1 MSHLLAK
8 PLFFNRRIVF
18 YLVILLSLQCIIAYG
33 ALLVF
38 DSLPSSLTDMPDDHV
53 VFRESQRGTVNLIRM
68 RINENKN
75 RPLQEVVDELQPYFG
90 YSIEIL
96 PIDIALPH
104 TVSHELKNLGFSY
117 DSDKE
122 VVYIDLND
130 GNLLQLGP
138 IVMRDILQSNTM
150 SLSVFLIIWALFS
163 AIIFFILIYFAFSAV
178 WKDLV
183 NIRQTAEQLGQG
195 NLKART
201 ENVKGWLFKPLAN
214 VLNNMGTH
222 IEHLVSTN
230 QTISHAMAHE
240 LRTPLARMRF
250 ELSMLEE
257 SNDEQEKLL
266 LQKGMSDDINELE
279 TLISASLNYFKMQ
292 QSNIELNL
300 TQVSLKQWSEKV
312 CQSLALFKPK
322 EFELTCNS
330 QDVLAIIDT
339 NLAETIVKN
348 LLLNAFKYA
357 THKAV
362 LNITKQK
369 NSVIIEIDDDGPGI
383 PFEAREKIFMPFA
396 RLDTSR
402 TRSTGGYGLGLAYVK
417 LMAEFHNGNAFVVT
431 SPLGGAR
438 FVVSLKSND
447 C

>member
-68 RINENKN
+68 RISENKN

-130 GNLLQLGP
+130 DNLLKLGP

-300 TQVSLKQWSEKV
+300 TQVSLKQWGEKV

-322 EFELTCNS
+322 GFELTCNS

>member
-1 MSHLLAK
+1 MSQLLAK

-38 DSLPSSLTDMPDDHV
+38 DSLPSSLTDMPDDHI

-68 RINENKN
+68 QINENKD
-75 RPLQEVVDELQPYFG
+75 RPLQEVVNELQPYFG
-90 YSIEIL
+90 YPIEVL
-96 PIDIALPH
+96 PITTSLPH
-104 TVSHELKNLGFSY
+104 SVQNELVKLGFSY

-122 VVYIDLND
+122 VVYVDLND

-138 IVMRDILQSNTM
+138 IVMRDILESNTM

-195 NLKART
+195 NLHART

-257 SNDEQEKLL
+257 SNDEQERSL

-279 TLISASLNYFKMQ
+279 ALINASLNYFRMQ

-300 TQVSLKQWSEKV
+300 TSVSLKEWGNKV
-312 CQSLALFKPK
+312 CQSLELFKPPK
-322 EFELTCNS
+322 FELVCNC
-330 QDVLAIIDT
+330 QDVEALIDT
-339 NLAETIVKN
+339 NLMETIVKN

-357 THKAV
+357 AHKAV
-362 LNITKQK
+362 LHLTKQQ
-369 NSVIIEIDDDGPGI
+369 NSVVIEIDDDGAGI
-383 PFEAREKIFMPFA
+383 PFDAREKIFMPFS

-417 LMAEFHNGNAFVVT
+417 LMAEFHNGKAFVVT

-438 FVVSLKSND
+438 FVVSLKSEG
-447 C
+447 

>member
-300 TQVSLKQWSEKV
+300 TQVSLKQWGEKV

-322 EFELTCNS
+322 GFELTCNS

-438 FVVSLKSND
+438 FVVSLKSNA

>member
-75 RPLQEVVDELQPYFG
+75 RPLQEVVDELQPYFS

-104 TVSHELKNLGFSY
+104 SVSHELKNLGFSY

-150 SLSVFLIIWALFS
+150 SLTVFLIIWALFS

-300 TQVSLKQWSEKV
+300 TQVSLKQWGEKV

-383 PFEAREKIFMPFA
+383 PFDAREKIFMPFA

>member
-68 RINENKN
+68 RIKENKN
-75 RPLQEVVDELQPYFG
+75 RPLQEVVDELQPYFS

-104 TVSHELKNLGFSY
+104 SVSHELKNLGFSY

-150 SLSVFLIIWALFS
+150 SLTVFLIIWALFS

-300 TQVSLKQWSEKV
+300 TQVSLKQWGEKV

-322 EFELTCNS
+322 GFELTCNS

>member
-1 MSHLLAK
+1 MRQLLAK

-38 DSLPSSLTDMPDDHV
+38 DSLPSSLTDMPDDHI

-68 RINENKN
+68 RIDENKD
-75 RPLQEVVDELQPYFG
+75 RPLQDVVDELQPYFG
-90 YSIEIL
+90 YPITIL
-96 PIDIALPH
+96 PTNTPLPN
-104 TVSHELKNLGFSY
+104 TVNKELEKLGFSY
-117 DSDKE
+117 DSDEE
-122 VVYIDLND
+122 VIYIGLKD
-130 GNLLQLGP
+130 GHLLQLGP
-138 IVMRDILQSNTM
+138 MVMRDILKSNTM

-163 AIIFFILIYFAFSAV
+163 AIIFFILIYMAFSAV

-201 ENVKGWLFKPLAN
+201 VNVKGWLFKPLAN
-214 VLNNMGTH
+214 VLNNMGMH

-257 SNDEQEKLL
+257 SHDEQERLL
-266 LQKGMSDDINELE
+266 LQKGMGDDINELE
-279 TLISASLNYFKMQ
+279 TLINASLNYFKMQ

-300 TQVSLKQWSEKV
+300 TRVSLKQWGERI
-312 CQSLALFKPK
+312 CQSLILFKPK
-322 EFELTCNS
+322 DFELTCNS
-330 QDVLAIIDT
+330 QNIQANIDT

-362 LNITKQK
+362 LNISKQE
-369 NSVIIEIDDDGPGI
+369 NRVIIEIDDDGTGI

-417 LMAEFHNGNAFVVT
+417 LMAEFHDGKAFVVT

-438 FVVSLKSND
+438 FVVSLKSGD
-447 C
+447 E

>member
-104 TVSHELKNLGFSY
+104 SVSHELKNLGFSY

-300 TQVSLKQWSEKV
+300 TQVSLKQWGEKV

-438 FVVSLKSND
+438 FVVSLKSSYP
-447 C
+447 

>member
-300 TQVSLKQWSEKV
+300 IQVSLKQWGEKV

>member
-1 MSHLLAK
+1 MSQLLAK

-18 YLVILLSLQCIIAYG
+18 YLVILLLLQSIIAYG

-68 RINENKN
+68 QIKEHKD
-75 RPLQEVVDELQPYFG
+75 RPLQEVVNELQPYFG
-90 YSIEIL
+90 YPIEVL
-96 PIDIALPH
+96 PINTPLPD
-104 TVSHELKNLGFSY
+104 TVLNELKKLGFSY
-117 DSDKE
+117 DDDNE
-122 VVYIDLND
+122 IVYIDLKD

-138 IVMRDILQSNTM
+138 IVMRDILASNTM
-150 SLSVFLIIWALFS
+150 SLTIFLVIWALFS
-163 AIIFFILIYFAFSAV
+163 AIVFFILIYMAFSAV

-222 IEHLVSTN
+222 IEHLVGTN

-257 SNDEQEKLL
+257 STDEKERFL

-279 TLISASLNYFKMQ
+279 TLINASLNYFKMQ
-292 QSNIELNL
+292 QSNVELNFIR
-300 TQVSLKQWSEKV
+300 VSLKQWSEKV
-312 CQSLALFKPK
+312 CQSLTLFKPK
-322 EFELTCNS
+322 GFELTCNS
-330 QDVLAIIDT
+330 QDAYAMIDT
-339 NLAETIVKN
+339 NLVETIVKN

-357 THKAV
+357 AHKAV
-362 LNITKQK
+362 LNITKQE
-369 NSVIIEIDDDGPGI
+369 NRVILEIDDDGVGI
-383 PFEAREKIFMPFA
+383 PFDAREKIFMPFA

-417 LMAEFHNGNAFVVT
+417 LMAEFHNGKAFVVT

-438 FVVSLKSND
+438 FVVSLKSGD
-447 C
+447 E

>member
-104 TVSHELKNLGFSY
+104 SVSHELKNLGFSY

-300 TQVSLKQWSEKV
+300 TQVSLKQWGEKV

-322 EFELTCNS
+322 GFELTCNS

-438 FVVSLKSND
+438 FVVSLKSSYP
-447 C
+447 

>member
-104 TVSHELKNLGFSY
+104 SVSHELKNLGFSY

-300 TQVSLKQWSEKV
+300 TQVSLKQWGEKV

>member
-8 PLFFNRRIVF
+8 PLLFNKRIVI
-18 YLVILLSLQCIIAYG
+18 YLVILLILQCIIAYG

-38 DSLPSSLTDMPDDHV
+38 DALPSSLTGIPDDHV
-53 VFRESQRGTVNLIRM
+53 VFRESQRGAVNLIRLQ
-68 RINENKN
+68 INEHKDQ
-75 RPLQEVVDELQPYFG
+75 PVQQVVDGLQHYFG
-90 YSIEIL
+90 YPIEVLSIDTPLSSDVIK
-96 PIDIALPH
+96 
-104 TVSHELKNLGFSY
+104 ELKEY
-117 DSDKE
+117 DFAYDE
-122 VVYIDLND
+122 DNDTVYVDLKD
-130 GNLLQLGP
+130 GHLLQLGP
-138 IVMRDILQSNTM
+138 IVMRYILESNTM
-150 SLSVFLIIWALFS
+150 SLSVFLVIWALFS
-163 AIIFFILIYFAFSAV
+163 AIIFFILIYFAFSSF

-183 NIRQTAEQLGQG
+183 HIRQTAEQLGQG

-222 IEHLVSTN
+222 IEHLVGTN

-257 SNDEQEKLL
+257 TDDENEKRL

-279 TLISASLNYFKMQ
+279 SLISASLNYFKMQ

-300 TQVSLKQWSEKV
+300 TSVSLKTWSDKL
-312 CQSLALFKPK
+312 CQSLELFKPEK
-322 EFELTCNS
+322 FELLCNA
-330 QDVLAIIDT
+330 QDVNVMIDKDLANTII
-339 NLAETIVKN
+339 KN

-362 LNITKQK
+362 LNITKK
-369 NSVIIEIDDDGPGI
+369 DNRLLIEVDDDGMGI
-383 PFEAREKIFMPFA
+383 PFDSREKIFTPFA

-417 LMAEFHNGNAFVVT
+417 LMAEFHDGNAFVVT

-438 FVVSLKSND
+438 FVVTLKLNNE
-447 C
+447 

>member
-1 MSHLLAK
+1 MRQLLAK

-38 DSLPSSLTDMPDDHV
+38 DSLPSSLTDMPDDHI
-53 VFRESQRGTVNLIRM
+53 VFRESQRGTVNLIRKH
-68 RINENKN
+68 IDENKQ
-75 RPLQEVVDELQPYFG
+75 RPLQTVIDELQPYFG
-90 YSIEIL
+90 Y
-96 PIDIALPH
+96 PIKIVPANTTL
-104 TVSHELKNLGFSY
+104 SHSVKKELEKLNFAY
-117 DSDKE
+117 DGDDE

-130 GNLLQLGP
+130 GHILQLGP
-138 IVMRDILQSNTM
+138 ILMRDILASNTM

-257 SNDEQEKLL
+257 STDEEERAA
-266 LQKGMSDDINELE
+266 LQKGMSDDIDELE
-279 TLISASLNYFKMQ
+279 TLINASLNYFKMQ

-300 TQVSLKQWSEKV
+300 TTVSLKQWGEKV

-322 EFELTCNS
+322 GFELVCHS
-330 QDVLAIIDT
+330 QDANAKIDT

-357 THKAV
+357 AHKAV
-362 LNITKQK
+362 LNITKQD
-369 NSVIIEIDDDGPGI
+369 NRVILEIDDDGTGI
-383 PFEAREKIFMPFA
+383 PFDAREKIFMPFA

-417 LMAEFHNGNAFVVT
+417 LMAEFHDGKAFVVT

-438 FVVSLKSND
+438 FVVSIKSGD
-447 C
+447 F

>member
-68 RINENKN
+68 RISENKN

-104 TVSHELKNLGFSY
+104 SVSHELKNLGFSY

-300 TQVSLKQWSEKV
+300 TRVSLKQWGEKV

>member
-96 PIDIALPH
+96 PIDITLPH

-300 TQVSLKQWSEKV
+300 IQVSLKQWGEKV

-322 EFELTCNS
+322 GFELTCNS

>member
-104 TVSHELKNLGFSY
+104 SVSHELKNLGFSY

-150 SLSVFLIIWALFS
+150 SLTVFLIIWALFS

-300 TQVSLKQWSEKV
+300 TQVSLKQWGEKV

-322 EFELTCNS
+322 GFELTCNS

>member
-68 RINENKN
+68 RIKENKN
-75 RPLQEVVDELQPYFG
+75 RPLQEVVDELQPYFS

-104 TVSHELKNLGFSY
+104 SVSHELKNLGFSY

-150 SLSVFLIIWALFS
+150 SLTVFLIIWALFS

>member
-130 GNLLQLGP
+130 DNLLKLGP

-300 TQVSLKQWSEKV
+300 TQVSLKQWGEKV

-322 EFELTCNS
+322 GFELTCNS

>member
-68 RINENKN
+68 RIKENKN
-75 RPLQEVVDELQPYFG
+75 RPLQEVVDELQPYFS

-104 TVSHELKNLGFSY
+104 SVSHELKNLGFSY

-150 SLSVFLIIWALFS
+150 SLTVFLIIWALFS

-300 TQVSLKQWSEKV
+300 TQVSLKQWGEKV

>member
-104 TVSHELKNLGFSY
+104 SVSHELKNLGFSY

-150 SLSVFLIIWALFS
+150 SLTVFLIIWALFS

-300 TQVSLKQWSEKV
+300 TQVSLKQWGEKV

-322 EFELTCNS
+322 EFELTCTS

-438 FVVSLKSND
+438 FVVSLKSSYP
-447 C
+447 

>member
-68 RINENKN
+68 RIKENKN

-104 TVSHELKNLGFSY
+104 SVSHELKNLGFSY

-300 TQVSLKQWSEKV
+300 TQVSLKQWGEKV

>member
-300 TQVSLKQWSEKV
+300 TQVSLKQWGEKV

-322 EFELTCNS
+322 GFELTCNS

>member
-300 TQVSLKQWSEKV
+300 TQVSLKQWGEKV

-322 EFELTCNS
+322 GFELTCNS

-438 FVVSLKSND
+438 FVVSLKSSYP
-447 C
+447 

>member
-18 YLVILLSLQCIIAYG
+18 YLVILLFLQCIIAYS

-38 DSLPSSLTDMPDDHV
+38 DSLPSSLTDMPEDHV

-75 RPLQEVVDELQPYFG
+75 RPLQEVVDELQPYFS
-90 YSIEIL
+90 YPIEIL
-96 PIDIALPH
+96 PINTVLPH
-104 TVSHELKNLGFSY
+104 SVFQELKNLGFSY

-138 IVMRDILQSNTM
+138 IIMGDILQSNIM
-150 SLSVFLIIWALFS
+150 SLTVFIIIWALFS

-201 ENVKGWLFKPLAN
+201 ENVKGWLFKPLAD

-250 ELSMLEE
+250 ALGMLEE
-257 SNDEQEKLL
+257 SNDKQEKLL

-279 TLISASLNYFKMQ
+279 TLINASLNYFKMQ

-300 TQVSLKQWSEKV
+300 TQVSLKQWGEKV
-312 CQSLALFKPK
+312 CQSLELFKPK
-322 EFELTCNS
+322 GFKLVCNS

-339 NLAETIVKN
+339 SLAETIVKN

-402 TRSTGGYGLGLAYVK
+402 TLSTGGYGLGLAYVK
-417 LMAEFHNGNAFVVT
+417 LMAEFHDGNAFVVT

-438 FVVSLKSND
+438 FVVSLKSNYP
-447 C
+447 

>member
-96 PIDIALPH
+96 PIDITLPH

-300 TQVSLKQWSEKV
+300 TQVSLKQWGEKV

-322 EFELTCNS
+322 GFELTCNS

>member
-1 MSHLLAK
+1 MSQLLAK

-18 YLVILLSLQCIIAYG
+18 YLVILLLLQSIIAYG

-38 DSLPSSLTDMPDDHV
+38 DSLPSSLTDMPDDHI

-68 RINENKN
+68 QIKEHKD
-75 RPLQEVVDELQPYFG
+75 RPLQEVVNELQPYFG
-90 YSIEIL
+90 YPIEVL
-96 PIDIALPH
+96 PINTPLPN
-104 TVSHELKNLGFSY
+104 TVLNELKKLGFSY
-117 DSDKE
+117 DGDNE
-122 VVYIDLND
+122 IVYIDLKD

-138 IVMRDILQSNTM
+138 IVMRDILASNTM
-150 SLSVFLIIWALFS
+150 SLTIFLVIWALFS
-163 AIIFFILIYFAFSAV
+163 AIVFFILIYMAFSAV

-222 IEHLVSTN
+222 IEHLVGTN

-257 SNDEQEKLL
+257 SADEKERLL
-266 LQKGMSDDINELE
+266 LQKGMGDDINELE
-279 TLISASLNYFKMQ
+279 TLINASLNYFKMQ
-292 QSNIELNL
+292 QSNIDLNF
-300 TQVSLKQWSEKV
+300 TRVSLKEWGEKV
-312 CQSLALFKPK
+312 CQSLTLFKPK
-322 EFELTCNS
+322 DFELTCNS
-330 QDVLAIIDT
+330 QDVYVMIDT
-339 NLAETIVKN
+339 NLVETIVKN

-357 THKAV
+357 AHKAV
-362 LNITKQK
+362 LNITRQE
-369 NSVIIEIDDDGPGI
+369 NRVILEIDDDGAGI
-383 PFEAREKIFMPFA
+383 PFDAREKIFMPFA

-402 TRSTGGYGLGLAYVK
+402 TRTTGGYGLGLAYVK
-417 LMAEFHNGNAFVVT
+417 LMAEFHNGKAFVVT

-438 FVVSLKSND
+438 FVVSLKSGD
-447 C
+447 E

>member
-1 MSHLLAK
+1 M
-8 PLFFNRRIVF
+8 VF
-18 YLVILLSLQCIIAYG
+18 YLVILLFLQCIIAYS

-53 VFRESQRGTVNLIRM
+53 VFRESQRGTVNLIRIK
-68 RINENKN
+68 INENKN
-75 RPLQEVVDELQPYFG
+75 RPLQEVVDELQPYFS
-90 YSIEIL
+90 YPIKIL
-96 PIDIALPH
+96 PINTTLPH
-104 TVSHELKNLGFSY
+104 SVFKELKNLGFSY

-122 VVYIDLND
+122 VIYIDLND

-138 IVMRDILQSNTM
+138 IIMRDILQSNTM
-150 SLSVFLIIWALFS
+150 SLTVFIIIWALFS

-201 ENVKGWLFKPLAN
+201 ENVKGWLFKPLAD

-250 ELSMLEE
+250 ALGMLEE
-257 SNDEQEKLL
+257 SNDKQEKLL

-279 TLISASLNYFKMQ
+279 TLINASLNYFKMQ

-300 TQVSLKQWSEKV
+300 TQVSLKQWGEKV
-312 CQSLALFKPK
+312 CQSLELFKPK
-322 EFELTCNS
+322 GFKLVCNS

-339 NLAETIVKN
+339 SLAETIVKN

-362 LNITKQK
+362 LNIKKRK
-369 NSVIIEIDDDGPGI
+369 NGVVIEIDDDGPGI
-383 PFEAREKIFMPFA
+383 PFESREKIFMPFA

-402 TRSTGGYGLGLAYVK
+402 TLSSGGYGLGLAYVK
-417 LMAEFHNGNAFVVT
+417 LMAEFHDGNAFVVT

-438 FVVSLKSND
+438 FVVSLKSIYF
-447 C
+447 

>member
-150 SLSVFLIIWALFS
+150 SLTVFLIIWALFS

-300 TQVSLKQWSEKV
+300 TQVSLKQWGEKV

-322 EFELTCNS
+322 GFELTCNS

>member
-1 MSHLLAK
+1 MRQLLAK

-18 YLVILLSLQCIIAYG
+18 YLIILLSLQCVIAYG

-53 VFRESQRGTVNLIRM
+53 VFRESQRGTVNLIRKQ
-68 RINENKN
+68 IDENKDK
-75 RPLQEVVDELQPYFG
+75 PLQEVVNELQPYFG
-90 YSIEIL
+90 Y
-96 PIDIALPH
+96 PIKVLSAKTPLPH
-104 TVSHELKNLGFSY
+104 SIKKELEQLDFAY
-117 DSDKE
+117 DGDKE
-122 VVYIDLND
+122 VVYMDLNN
-130 GNLLQLGP
+130 GNILQLGP
-138 IVMRDILQSNTM
+138 ILMRDILESNTM

-163 AIIFFILIYFAFSAV
+163 AIVFFILIYFAFSAV

-183 NIRQTAEQLGQG
+183 HIRQTAEQLGQG

-201 ENVKGWLFKPLAN
+201 HNVKGWLFKPLAN

-257 SNDEQEKLL
+257 SDNEQEKRQ
-266 LQKGMSDDINELE
+266 LQKGISDDINELE
-279 TLISASLNYFKMQ
+279 TLINASLSYFKMHQ
-292 QSNIELNL
+292 NNIELNY
-300 TQVSLKQWSEKV
+300 TTVSLKQLGEKI
-312 CQSLALFKPK
+312 CQSLELFKPQG
-322 EFELTCNS
+322 FELACNC
-330 QDVLAIIDT
+330 QDARASVDI
-339 NLAETIVKN
+339 NLVETIVKN

-357 THKAV
+357 AHKAV
-362 LNITKQK
+362 LNISKQE
-369 NSVIIEIDDDGPGI
+369 NRVIFEIDDDGAGI
-383 PFEAREKIFMPFA
+383 PFDAREKIFMPFA

-417 LMAEFHNGNAFVVT
+417 LMAEFHGGKAFVVT

-438 FVVSLKSND
+438 FVVSLKSGD
-447 C
+447 E

>member
-1 MSHLLAK
+1 M
-8 PLFFNRRIVF
+8 VF
-18 YLVILLSLQCIIAYG
+18 YLVILLFLQCIIAYS

-53 VFRESQRGTVNLIRM
+53 VFRESQRGTVNLIRIK
-68 RINENKN
+68 INENKN
-75 RPLQEVVDELQPYFG
+75 RPLQEVVDELQPYFS
-90 YSIEIL
+90 YPIKIL
-96 PIDIALPH
+96 PINTTLPH
-104 TVSHELKNLGFSY
+104 SVFKELKNLGFSY

-122 VVYIDLND
+122 VIYIDLND

-138 IVMRDILQSNTM
+138 IIMRDILQSNTM
-150 SLSVFLIIWALFS
+150 SLTVFIIIWALFS

-201 ENVKGWLFKPLAN
+201 ENVKGWLFKPLAD

-250 ELSMLEE
+250 ALGMLEE
-257 SNDEQEKLL
+257 SNDKQEKLL

-279 TLISASLNYFKMQ
+279 TLINASLNYFKMQ

-300 TQVSLKQWSEKV
+300 TQVSLKQWGEKV
-312 CQSLALFKPK
+312 CQSLELFKPK
-322 EFELTCNS
+322 GFKLVCNS

-339 NLAETIVKN
+339 SLAETIVKN

-357 THKAV
+357 MHKAV
-362 LNITKQK
+362 LNIKKRK
-369 NSVIIEIDDDGPGI
+369 NGVVIEIDDDGPGI
-383 PFEAREKIFMPFA
+383 PFESREKIFMPFA

-402 TRSTGGYGLGLAYVK
+402 TLSSGGYGLGLAYVK
-417 LMAEFHNGNAFVVT
+417 LMAEFHDGNAFVVT

-438 FVVSLKSND
+438 FVVSLKSIYS
-447 C
+447 

>member
-1 MSHLLAK
+1 MSQLLAK
-8 PLFFNRRIVF
+8 PLFFNRRMVF
-18 YLVILLSLQCIIAYG
+18 YLVILLFLQCIIAYS

-53 VFRESQRGTVNLIRM
+53 VFRESQRGTVNLIRIK
-68 RINENKN
+68 INENKN
-75 RPLQEVVDELQPYFG
+75 RPLQEVVDELQPYFS
-90 YSIEIL
+90 YPIKIL
-96 PIDIALPH
+96 PINTTLPH
-104 TVSHELKNLGFSY
+104 SVFKELKNLGFSY

-122 VVYIDLND
+122 VIYIDLND

-138 IVMRDILQSNTM
+138 IIMRDILQSNTM
-150 SLSVFLIIWALFS
+150 SLTVFIIIWALFS

-201 ENVKGWLFKPLAN
+201 ENVKGWLFKPLAD

-250 ELSMLEE
+250 ALGMLEE
-257 SNDEQEKLL
+257 SNDKQEKLL

-279 TLISASLNYFKMQ
+279 TLINASLNYFKMQ

-300 TQVSLKQWSEKV
+300 TQVSLKQWGEKV
-312 CQSLALFKPK
+312 CQSLELFKPK
-322 EFELTCNS
+322 GFKLVCNS

-339 NLAETIVKN
+339 SLAETIVKN

-362 LNITKQK
+362 LNIKKRK
-369 NSVIIEIDDDGPGI
+369 NGVVIEIDDDGPGI
-383 PFEAREKIFMPFA
+383 PFESREKIFMPFA

-402 TRSTGGYGLGLAYVK
+402 TLSSGGYGLGLAYVK
-417 LMAEFHNGNAFVVT
+417 LMAEFHDGNAFVVT

-438 FVVSLKSND
+438 FVVSLKSIYF
-447 C
+447 

>member
-104 TVSHELKNLGFSY
+104 SVSHELKNLGFSY

-130 GNLLQLGP
+130 GDLLQLGP

-300 TQVSLKQWSEKV
+300 TQVSLKQWGEKV

-322 EFELTCNS
+322 GFELTCNS

-438 FVVSLKSND
+438 FVVSLKSSYP
-447 C
+447 

>member
-68 RINENKN
+68 RIKENKN
-75 RPLQEVVDELQPYFG
+75 RPLQEVVDELQPYFS

-150 SLSVFLIIWALFS
+150 SLTVFLIIWALFS

-300 TQVSLKQWSEKV
+300 TQVSLKQWGEKV

>member
-8 PLFFNRRIVF
+8 PLFFNRRIIF

-38 DSLPSSLTDMPDDHV
+38 DSLPSSLTDMPDDHI

-68 RINENKN
+68 QINENKD
-75 RPLQEVVDELQPYFG
+75 RPLQEVVKELQPYFG
-90 YSIEIL
+90 YPIEIL
-96 PIDIALPH
+96 PINTSLPH
-104 TVSHELKNLGFSY
+104 SVHNELVKLGFSY
-117 DSDKE
+117 DGDKE
-122 VVYIDLND
+122 VVYVDLKD

-138 IVMRDILQSNTM
+138 IIMRDILESNTM
-150 SLSVFLIIWALFS
+150 SLSVFLLIWALFS
-163 AIIFFILIYFAFSAV
+163 AVIFFILIYFAFSAV

-195 NLKART
+195 NLHART

-257 SNDEQEKLL
+257 SIDEQERLL

-279 TLISASLNYFKMQ
+279 TLIKASLNYFKMQ

-300 TQVSLKQWSEKV
+300 TRVSLKEWGDKV
-312 CQSLALFKPK
+312 CQSLELFKPK
-322 EFELTCNS
+322 EFELICNC
-330 QDVLAIIDT
+330 QNVEALIDT
-339 NLAETIVKN
+339 NLMETIVKN

-357 THKAV
+357 AHKAV
-362 LNITKQK
+362 LNLRKQQ
-369 NSVIIEIDDDGPGI
+369 NSVVIEIDDDGAGI
-383 PFEAREKIFMPFA
+383 PFDARDKIFMPFS

-417 LMAEFHNGNAFVVT
+417 LMAEFHNGKAFVVT

-438 FVVSLKSND
+438 FVVSLKSGNE
-447 C
+447 

>member
-1 MSHLLAK
+1 LSQLLAK

-18 YLVILLSLQCIIAYG
+18 YLVILLLLQSIIAYG

-38 DSLPSSLTDMPDDHV
+38 DSLPSSLTDMPDDHII
-53 VFRESQRGTVNLIRM
+53 FRESQRGTVNLIRM
-68 RINENKN
+68 QINAHKD
-75 RPLQEVVDELQPYFG
+75 RPLQEVVSELQPYFG
-90 YSIEIL
+90 YPIEVL
-96 PIDIALPH
+96 PINTPLPDA
-104 TVSHELKNLGFSY
+104 VLNELHKLDFSY

-122 VVYIDLND
+122 VVYIDLKD

-138 IVMRDILQSNTM
+138 IAMRDILASNTM
-150 SLSVFLIIWALFS
+150 SLTIFLIIWAVFS
-163 AIIFFILIYFAFSAV
+163 AIIFFILIYMAFSAV

-257 SNDEQEKLL
+257 ANDDQEKRL

-279 TLISASLNYFKMQ
+279 TLINASLSYFKMQ

-300 TQVSLKQWSEKV
+300 TRVALKEWGEKV

-330 QDVLAIIDT
+330 QNEYAMIDT
-339 NLAETIVKN
+339 NLVETIVKN

-357 THKAV
+357 AHKAV
-362 LNITKQK
+362 LNITKHE
-369 NSVIIEIDDDGPGI
+369 NRVILEIDDDGAGI
-383 PFEAREKIFMPFA
+383 PFDAREKIFMPFA

-417 LMAEFHNGNAFVVT
+417 LMAEFHDGKAFVVT

-438 FVVSLKSND
+438 FVVSLKSGD
-447 C
+447 E

>member
-75 RPLQEVVDELQPYFG
+75 RPLQEVVDELQPYFS

-104 TVSHELKNLGFSY
+104 SVSHELKNLGFSY

-150 SLSVFLIIWALFS
+150 SLTVFLIIWALFS

>member
-75 RPLQEVVDELQPYFG
+75 RPLQEVVDELQPYFS

-104 TVSHELKNLGFSY
+104 SVSHELKNLGFSY

-150 SLSVFLIIWALFS
+150 SLTVFLIIWALFS

-300 TQVSLKQWSEKV
+300 TQVSLKQWGEKV

-322 EFELTCNS
+322 GFELTCNS

>member
-68 RINENKN
+68 RIKENKN
-75 RPLQEVVDELQPYFG
+75 RPLQEVVDELQPYFS

-104 TVSHELKNLGFSY
+104 SVSHELKNLGFSY

-300 TQVSLKQWSEKV
+300 TQVSLKQWGEKV

>member
-75 RPLQEVVDELQPYFG
+75 RPLQEVVDELQPYFS

-104 TVSHELKNLGFSY
+104 SVSHELKNLGFSY

-150 SLSVFLIIWALFS
+150 SLTVFLIIWALFS

-300 TQVSLKQWSEKV
+300 TQVSLKQWGEKV